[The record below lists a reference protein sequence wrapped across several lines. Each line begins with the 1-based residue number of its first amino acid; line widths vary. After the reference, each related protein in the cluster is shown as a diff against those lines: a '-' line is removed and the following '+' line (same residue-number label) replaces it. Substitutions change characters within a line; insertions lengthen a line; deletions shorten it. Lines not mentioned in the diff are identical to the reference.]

1 VLIISTLIISRW
13 ANGVSKLF
21 DPDRSLG
28 VLISDVAKL
37 LRRSFDRRLQSLG
50 LTQAQWRAIINIS
63 RTEGMS
69 QTALA
74 ECLEIQPITVGRL
87 IDRMQSAGWVE
98 RRGHP
103 LDRRAVQLYLTAK
116 CQPILAEI
124 HARANDMMA
133 ECVTGVPATA
143 QKQLFDGLKRIK
155 QNLATAEA
163 KFASEAQ
170 INGRTNDVGR
180 SRPPRIQRTAR

>member
-1 VLIISTLIISRW
+1 VAQSVT
-13 ANGVSKLF
+13 KLF

-28 VLISDVAKL
+28 VLISDVAKM

-74 ECLEIQPITVGRL
+74 DCLEIQPITVGRL
-87 IDRMQSAGWVE
+87 IDRMESAGWVE

-103 LDRRAVQLYLTAK
+103 LDRRAVQLYLTPK
-116 CQPILAEI
+116 CEPILNEI
-124 HARANDMMA
+124 HSRASDMMA
-133 ECVTGVPATA
+133 ECVTGMPAAA
-143 QKQLFDGLKRIK
+143 QTQLFENLQRIK
-155 QNLATAEA
+155 RNLVTADA
-163 KFASEAQ
+163 KSGGESEA
-170 INGRTNDVGR
+170 NGRTNDVGR
-180 SRPPRIQRTAR
+180 SGPTRIQRTAR

>member
-1 VLIISTLIISRW
+1 M
-13 ANGVSKLF
+13 F

-28 VLISDVAKL
+28 VLISDVARL

-50 LTQAQWRAIINIS
+50 LTQAQWRAIINVS

-87 IDRMQSAGWVE
+87 IDRMESAGWVE
-98 RRGHP
+98 RRSHP
-103 LDRRAVQLYLTAK
+103 LDRRAIQLYLTPK
-116 CQPILAEI
+116 SQPILEEI
-124 HARANDMMA
+124 HARATDMMA
-133 ECVTGVPATA
+133 ESVSGVSAAA
-143 QKQLFDGLKRIK
+143 QKQLFDNLQRIK

-163 KFASEAQ
+163 KSEEPA
-170 INGRTNDVGR
+170 NGRTNDVRRTR
-180 SRPPRIQRTAR
+180 SPRIRAAR

>member
-1 VLIISTLIISRW
+1 VT
-13 ANGVSKLF
+13 KLF
-21 DPDRSLG
+21 DPDRNLG

-50 LTQAQWRAIINIS
+50 LTQAQWRAIVNIA

-87 IDRMQSAGWVE
+87 IDRMESAGWVE

-103 LDRRAVQLYLTAK
+103 LDRRAVQLYLTRK
-116 CQPILAEI
+116 CQPILDEI
-124 HARANDMMA
+124 QARAKDMMA
-133 ECVTGVPATA
+133 DCVAGVPATA
-143 QKQLFDGLKRIK
+143 QKQIFDSLQRMK
-155 QNLATAEA
+155 QNLGTADAKSGAETEA
-163 KFASEAQ
+163 
-170 INGRTNDVGR
+170 NRRTNDVGR
-180 SRPPRIQRTAR
+180 NGHPRIQRTAR

>member
-1 VLIISTLIISRW
+1 MT
-13 ANGVSKLF
+13 KLF

-28 VLISDVAKL
+28 VLISDVAKM

-50 LTQAQWRAIINIS
+50 LTQAQWRAIVNIS

-74 ECLEIQPITVGRL
+74 DCLEIQPITVGRL
-87 IDRMQSAGWVE
+87 IDRMETAGWVE

-103 LDRRAVQLYLTAK
+103 LDRRAVQLYLTPK
-116 CQPILAEI
+116 CQPILEEI

-133 ECVTGVPATA
+133 ECVVGMPATA
-143 QKQLFDGLKRIK
+143 QKQVFDNLQRIK
-155 QNLATAEA
+155 QNLVTADV
-163 KFASEAQ
+163 KSVGEAQ
-170 INGRTNDVGR
+170 ANGRTNDVGR
-180 SRPPRIQRTAR
+180 SGRIQRAAR

>member
-1 VLIISTLIISRW
+1 M
-13 ANGVSKLF
+13 F

-28 VLISDVAKL
+28 VLISDVARL

-50 LTQAQWRAIINIS
+50 LTQAQWRAIVNIA

-87 IDRMQSAGWVE
+87 IDRMESAGWVE
-98 RRGHP
+98 RRSHP
-103 LDRRAVQLYLTAK
+103 ADRRAVQLYLTPK
-116 CQPILAEI
+116 SQPILEEI
-124 HARANDMMA
+124 HARAADMMA
-133 ECVTGVPATA
+133 ESVTGIPAAT
-143 QKQLFDGLKRIK
+143 QKQLFDQLQRIK

-163 KFASEAQ
+163 KSEDEA
-170 INGRTNDVGR
+170 NGRTNDVGR
-180 SRPPRIQRTAR
+180 TRSPRIRAAR

>member
-1 VLIISTLIISRW
+1 
-13 ANGVSKLF
+13 VSKLF

-50 LTQAQWRAIINIS
+50 LTQAQWRAIINIA

-87 IDRMQSAGWVE
+87 IDRMESAGWVE

-103 LDRRAVQLYLTAK
+103 LDRRAVQLYLTPK
-116 CQPILAEI
+116 SQPILDEI
-124 HARANDMMA
+124 HARASELTA
-133 ECVTGVPATA
+133 ECVAGLAGTA
-143 QKQLFDGLKRIK
+143 QKQLLDHMQRIK
-155 QNLATAEA
+155 QNLAAAEAKSTAEA
-163 KFASEAQ
+163 PST
-170 INGRTNDVGR
+170 GRTNDVGR
-180 SRPPRIQRTAR
+180 TRNARIRAAR